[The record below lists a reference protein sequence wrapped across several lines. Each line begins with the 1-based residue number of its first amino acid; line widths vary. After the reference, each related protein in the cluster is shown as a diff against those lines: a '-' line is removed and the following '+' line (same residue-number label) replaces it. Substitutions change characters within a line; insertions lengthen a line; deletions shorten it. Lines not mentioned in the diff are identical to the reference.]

1 MRRSRRTFLFSL
13 SQTVFTSFLFPGQSR
28 NPCPSHWP
36 TEREKTWPTSVSLP
50 PSPLR
55 SPLPTPRS
63 LTVQW
68 STRGCRDT
76 SVWRRV
82 STSSCASPWSC
93 HVGSRRRWTGETGG
107 IVSSW
112 TPHQQVL
119 VLVSKWWFDIQR
131 VCFGICQPPSCS
143 QSWMKKFAVH
153 LTKYAFGPIALFLIG
168 VIGSRRRK
176 RRSWRGSC
184 SCHSPRSNV
193 TTEKELWSSSR
204 STSHNLFHFI

>member
-1 MRRSRRTFLFSL
+1 MISFLSPSSRGNSK
-13 SQTVFTSFLFPGQSR
+13 SQSPSNETQQENLLVQFKSNCLYVVLFPGQSR

-36 TEREKTWPTSVSLP
+36 TEREKTWPSSVSLP

-68 STRGCRDT
+68 STRSCRDT

-82 STSSCASPWSC
+82 SMSSCASPWSC

-119 VLVSKWWFDIQR
+119 VLVSKWWFDLEFLDIQR
-131 VCFGICQPPSCS
+131 VCFGKCVYIYPSCS
-143 QSWMKKFAVH
+143 ESWMKKFRMQC
-153 LTKYAFGPIALFLIG
+153 I
-168 VIGSRRRK
+168 
-176 RRSWRGSC
+176 
-184 SCHSPRSNV
+184 
-193 TTEKELWSSSR
+193 
-204 STSHNLFHFI
+204 